1 MSSSPPKRH
10 PAKAPASAVGAPRKG
25 AAEAA
30 AKPVAPVPKPSAT
43 ASPPPPPPKGGPAG
57 QRRRALRLP
66 PAGRRIG
73 SVPLFWTACAISGL
87 LHLGLLIVPIVAPH
101 LKSSPFRDRGLEVVL
116 VNAKHAH
123 APRDPQVLAQANLDG
138 GGNTAQKVTPST
150 PLPPQE
156 QTREGDTLLEAK
168 RRVEQLEAQ
177 QRQLLTQSKTL
188 RAARVDVAKPEEST
202 EKPQQSGLELADS
215 ARAMARQQAVVD
227 KALREYAERPRK
239 MFVSPRAAEYRFA
252 QYVEDWRQ
260 KVERIGTLNFPKD
273 RNGNR
278 LYGSV
283 GVYIE
288 IYQDGSLYIAPEV
301 RQSSGNPDLDH
312 AALRIVQLASPFAPF
327 PAEIR
332 KDAQVLQIYRRWNFE
347 KGDTVTTVGREQ

>member
-1 MSSSPPKRH
+1 MSSNKLKPH
-10 PAKAPASAVGAPRKG
+10 PAN
-25 AAEAA
+25 
-30 AKPVAPVPKPSAT
+30 
-43 ASPPPPPPKGGPAG
+43 
-57 QRRRALRLP
+57 RRLPRLP
-66 PAGRRIG
+66 PASRRIG
-73 SVPLFWTACAISGL
+73 SVSLFWSACAISAL
-87 LHLGLLIVPIVAPH
+87 LHLVLLAVSIKAPE
-101 LKSSPFRDRGLEVVL
+101 KKPNPYRDRGLEVVL

-138 GGNTAQKVTPST
+138 GGNTAQKAIATT
-150 PLPPQE
+150 PLPPQD
-156 QTREGDTLLEAK
+156 QTREGETLFDAK
-168 RRVEQLEAQ
+168 HRVEQLETQ

-188 RAARVDVAKPEEST
+188 HAAHVASAKPEEAA
-202 EKPQQSGLELADS
+202 EKPQPTGLDLVDS
-215 ARAMARQQAVVD
+215 ARAMARQEAVVD

-260 KVERIGTLNFPKD
+260 KVERVGTLNFPKD
-273 RNGNR
+273 KNSGR

-288 IYQDGSLYIAPEV
+288 IYQDGSLYLPPEI
-301 RQSSGNPDLDH
+301 RQSSGKPELDR

-327 PAEIR
+327 PADIR

-347 KGDTVTTVGREQ
+347 QGDTVTTVGRE